1 MFQFFLEFMEPE
13 PGEESNPARVLK
25 ETELSLIENWV
36 RLADSLGI
44 PRSLAQIY
52 ALAFIS
58 SNAITAQDCV
68 DCLKISR
75 SSAGQGLKTL
85 KDIGAI
91 RSDFQLGARRE
102 AFRIEPDL
110 GNLVRGILEGR
121 VFPAFEDFFAQ
132 LDSIEETATSQQ
144 EQFILGRIGKLRRW
158 RNKIEE
164 ARFLFAP

>member
-1 MFQFFLEFMEPE
+1 MEPE
-13 PGEESNPARVLK
+13 NGGDSGPPRVLQ
-25 ETELSLIENWV
+25 ETELRLIENWV

-44 PRSLAQIY
+44 PKSLAQIY
-52 ALAFIS
+52 ALAFLS
-58 SNAITAQDCV
+58 PDPVTAQDCV

-85 KDIGAI
+85 KEIGAI

-102 AFRIEPDL
+102 AFKIEPDL

-121 VFPAFEDFFAQ
+121 VFPAFEDFFTQ
-132 LDSIEETATSQQ
+132 LDSLEETADPKKD
-144 EQFILGRIGKLRRW
+144 QFILNRIEKLRRW